1 VGAYDDGRS
10 ADEIDR
16 TISWDQAGDVK
27 FLREKY
33 KVLTGPS
40 KIKCSP
46 PLLSST
52 LEFQLMSI
60 KRSGTRSSRP

>member
-33 KVLTGPS
+33 KVLTRPP
-40 KIKCSP
+40 KIKSR
-46 PLLSST
+46 PLL
-52 LEFQLMSI
+52 LD
-60 KRSGTRSSRP
+60 P